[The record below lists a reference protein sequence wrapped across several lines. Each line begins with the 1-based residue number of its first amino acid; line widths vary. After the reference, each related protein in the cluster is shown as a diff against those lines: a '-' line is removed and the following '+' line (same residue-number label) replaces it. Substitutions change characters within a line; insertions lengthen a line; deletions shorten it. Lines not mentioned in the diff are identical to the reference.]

1 MSIYNFDIDYLTEK
15 LTPPVLRQSRII
27 AFLKVICRP
36 LQLIW
41 KNTEKYFNGS
51 GYAIW
56 SNVTTYNRGDKVRYG
71 YEIYDALQ
79 SSTGEVPFEN
89 TDYWLMINKDFVGLD
104 ARARFNGGKMLF
116 EYILNL
122 YLNTTY
128 ATLPTIYTTRN
139 TVDVNGF
146 FMGTD
151 GASELG
157 ELGTETNQ
165 DDFLGTTTTINQ
177 YAMTIYVPSALY
189 TSLATTSADRE
200 ARVRNIADRY
210 VYAGIQYNVTTY

>member
-1 MSIYNFDIDYLTEK
+1 MYAFDIDYLTEK
-15 LTPPVLRQSRII
+15 LTPPQLRQIRII

-56 SNVTTYNRGDKVRYG
+56 SNATTYNRGDKVRYG
-71 YEIYDALQ
+71 YEIYEALQ
-79 SSTGEVPFEN
+79 TSTAEVPFDN

-104 ARARFNGGKMLF
+104 ARVRFNGGKMLL

-122 YLNTTY
+122 YLNTSY
-128 ATLPTIYTTRN
+128 SAIPTIYITRN
-139 TVDVNGF
+139 TIDVNGF

-151 GASELG
+151 GNSELG
-157 ELGTETNQ
+157 ELATVTNQ
-165 DDFLGTTTTINQ
+165 DDYLGTSTSINQ
-177 YAMTIYVPSALY
+177 YAMTIYVPSVLY
-189 TSLATTSADRE
+189 TSLATTVADRE

-210 VYAGIQYNVTTY
+210 VYAGINYNVVAY

>member
-1 MSIYNFDIDYLTEK
+1 MYAFDIDYLTEK
-15 LTPPVLRQSRII
+15 LTPPQLRQIRII

-51 GYAIW
+51 GYAVW
-56 SNVTTYNRGDKVRYG
+56 SNATTYFRGDKVRYG

-79 SSTGEVPFEN
+79 GSTNEVPFN
-89 TDYWLMINKDFVGLD
+89 NPDYWLMINKDFVGLD
-104 ARARFNGGKMLF
+104 ARVRFNGGKMLF

-128 ATLPTIYTTRN
+128 STIPTIYTTRN
-139 TVDVNGF
+139 SVDVNGF

-151 GASELG
+151 GNSELG
-157 ELGTETNQ
+157 ELGKENNQ
-165 DDFLGTTTTINQ
+165 DDFLGTTATINQ
-177 YAMTIYVPSALY
+177 YAMTIYVPAALY
-189 TSLATTSADRE
+189 ASLATTTADRE

-210 VYAGIQYNVTTY
+210 VYAGIQYNVVQY

>member
-1 MSIYNFDIDYLTEK
+1 MYAFDIDYLTEK
-15 LTPPVLRQSRII
+15 LTPPQLRQIRII

-56 SNVTTYNRGDKVRYG
+56 SNATTYNRGNKVRYG
-71 YEIYDALQ
+71 YEIYEALQ
-79 SSTGEVPFEN
+79 TNTAKVPFDN

-104 ARARFNGGKMLF
+104 ARVRFNGGKMLL

-122 YLNTTY
+122 YLNTSY
-128 ATLPTIYTTRN
+128 SAIPTIYITRN
-139 TVDVNGF
+139 TIDVNGF

-151 GASELG
+151 GNSELG
-157 ELGTETNQ
+157 ELATITNQ
-165 DDFLGTTTTINQ
+165 DDYLGTSTSINQ
-177 YAMTIYVPSALY
+177 YAMTIYVPSVLY
-189 TSLATTSADRE
+189 TSLATTAADRE

-210 VYAGIQYNVTTY
+210 VYAGINYNVVAY